1 MQANTLIPSKRK
13 IVFSVLLSIIFTTM
27 TILTILID
35 IIPQDISLSYLP
47 LSSFLTLSTVCFYI
61 DAPIAYLIF
70 FSIHLLIPIIL
81 NCCVGFSF
89 KKPKII
95 RVAYIICIIEIIH
108 SLMMRNIIPLTC
120 NLVLLIFVRLTV
132 DYKKEE
138 LPRFT
143 GQIKNI

>member
-1 MQANTLIPSKRK
+1 MSGRISIPSKRK
-13 IVFSVLLSIIFTTM
+13 IIFSVLLSVIFSTM

-35 IIPQDISLSYLP
+35 VIPQEISLSYLP
-47 LSSFLTLSTVCFYI
+47 LSSFLTLSTVCLYI
-61 DAPIAYLIF
+61 DAPIGYLIF

-95 RVAYIICIIEIIH
+95 RVAYIICIIEIIN

>member
-13 IVFSVLLSIIFTTM
+13 IVFSVLLSVIFTTM

-61 DAPIAYLIF
+61 DAPIGYLIF

-89 KKPKII
+89 KKPKMIVI
-95 RVAYIICIIEIIH
+95 VYIICIIEIIF
-108 SLMMRNIIPLTC
+108 SLIARNIIPLIF
-120 NLVLLIFVRLTV
+120 NIMLLVFARLTA
-132 DYKKEE
+132 DHKKNE
-138 LPRFT
+138 LPPFY
-143 GQIKNI
+143 GSVEKI